1 MAEQEYFKKALADF
15 AFDTA
20 AGSAIRHLADNG
32 LTVKQIA
39 KRLDFPV
46 KEEKI
51 GKIVWEH
58 YQKTGRIRREEPGN
72 GVASEEYAYVTEYDA
87 YGRKS
92 FRRVKLAE
100 HGGGKSSFRK
110 VMFDEGTCGKLADYL
125 AKKCAENGEEKSYL
139 SCNFA
144 QKSKTGQMGVGIMTD
159 SGTGYVNFA
168 EALEILGQR
177 ERDYLTG
184 LPWEEHTVYHQ
195 LDGRIREI
203 VVKLY
208 EAGKYRGECWFLE
221 SGERV
226 VL

>member
-15 AFDTA
+15 TFDAA
-20 AGSAIRHLADNG
+20 AGSAIRHLADQG

-39 KRLDFPV
+39 ERLDFPV

-51 GKIVWEH
+51 GKTVWEH
-58 YQKTGRIRREEPGN
+58 FLKTGRIRREEPGN
-72 GVASEEYAYVTEYDA
+72 GTASEEYTYVTEYDT

-92 FRRVKLAE
+92 FRRVTLTG
-100 HGGGKSSFRK
+100 HGGGKTTFRS
-110 VMFDEGTCGKLADYL
+110 VVFDSKTCGKIADYL
-125 AKKCAENGEEKSYL
+125 AKKCAQNGEEKSYL
-139 SCNFA
+139 SCCFA
-144 QKSKTGQMGVGIMTD
+144 QKNNGDMTGIATD
-159 SGTGYVNFA
+159 HGRECVNLA
-168 EALEILGQR
+168 KALEVLGQR

-184 LPWEEHTVYHQ
+184 LPWEDGIVYHQ
-195 LDGRIREI
+195 LDQRMREI

>member
-15 AFDTA
+15 TFDAA

-39 KRLDFPV
+39 GQLDFPV

-58 YQKTGRIRREEPGN
+58 YLKTGRIRKEEPGN
-72 GVASEEYAYVTEYDA
+72 GVASEEYTYVTEYDA

-100 HGGGKSSFRK
+100 HGGSKTTFRK
-110 VMFDEGTCGKLADYL
+110 IIFDEKTCGKLPGYL

-139 SCNFA
+139 SCSFT
-144 QKSKTGQMGVGIMTD
+144 QKSGKAPTCPAPGSNTASVD
-159 SGTGYVNFA
+159 FA

-184 LPWEEHTVYHQ
+184 LPWEAGIFYHQ
-195 LDGRIREI
+195 LDGRMREI
-203 VVKLY
+203 VVRLY
-208 EAGKYRGECWFLE
+208 EAGKYRGECWFLG